1 MVKIMKKFQRK
12 SLKPNH
18 KGGAVYTFNLDD
30 KIGGLPARIPL
41 NGTQDGDCPASDVN
55 NLGMVNYGAA
65 SGGARKHR
73 RNSRSNSYKKHKSH
87 NNKSRKNNSR
97 NNKSR
102 KHRSRNNKNNTRKN
116 NSIHRK

>member
-1 MVKIMKKFQRK
+1 MVKIMKKVQRK

-18 KGGAVYTFNLDD
+18 KGGAVYTFNLEE
-30 KIGGLPARIPL
+30 KIGGLPSRIPL
-41 NGTQDGDCPASDVN
+41 NGTQDGDCPASDVK

-73 RNSRSNSYKKHKSH
+73 SRNNSKGRKNSSRKHKSH
-87 NNKSRKNNSR
+87 KNNFR

-102 KHRSRNNKNNTRKN
+102 KHRLRNNKNKTRKN
-116 NSIHRK
+116 NSRNHK

>member
-18 KGGAVYTFNLDD
+18 KGGAVYTFNLED
-30 KIGGLPARIPL
+30 KIGGLPSRIPL
-41 NGTQDGDCPASDVN
+41 NGTLDGDCPTSDVK
-55 NLGMVNYGAA
+55 NLGMVNYGDT

-73 RNSRSNSYKKHKSH
+73 RNSRNRNRNRNRNSHKKRNTH
-87 NNKSRKNNSR
+87 

-102 KHRSRNNKNNTRKN
+102 KHRSRNNRKNTRKN
-116 NSIHRK
+116 NSRSRK